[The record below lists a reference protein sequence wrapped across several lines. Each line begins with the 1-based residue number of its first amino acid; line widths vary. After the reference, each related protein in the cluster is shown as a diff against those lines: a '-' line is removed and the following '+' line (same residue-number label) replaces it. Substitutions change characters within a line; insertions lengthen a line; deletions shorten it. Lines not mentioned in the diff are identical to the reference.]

1 VADKT
6 GLERAWSLDVDEVV
20 RRLETNPQV
29 GLSDAEAARRLAA
42 SAPDRLRPSAP
53 MVLWRWAFAQ
63 FQDPLIYLL
72 IAALGVSLLA
82 WFIEGRHAWPVDTL
96 VIALIVIV
104 NGTLSYLQEARARK
118 VAASLAAGGAA
129 ALTVLR
135 DGRPLSVAV
144 AELVPGDVIVLQAG
158 DMVGADA
165 RVVGAEALRVR
176 EAWSRGDGQPVP
188 KVAAKCDDQATP
200 ADRMNMVFKDSV
212 VVEGT
217 ATAIV
222 TATGG
227 RSQVAGLGVLDPADP
242 ADVTEA
248 ADAAD
253 ATGLTDVTDA
263 TDLTD
268 VTDVTDV
275 TDAHDPA
282 GRQKPTPL
290 QDEVLHLARMLGIA
304 VIGVATMIIVTIMLI
319 SDIRDAGDVV
329 AVLLLGVS
337 FALAAVPQGLPA
349 LLATALSTGARR
361 MARHKAI
368 LKSLAS
374 VEMLGSCT
382 VICFDTGEASWIAEA
397 GTSNDAR
404 VAVSEAHR
412 AGIRTLLVTGE
423 DAATAAREAAD
434 LGIIESGTPVLTGV
448 EIDELDESAFA
459 VAVRAHAVHAALE
472 VRHKL
477 RIVEALRLQGQVVA
491 MAGAG
496 ADDAPA
502 LQRAHLG
509 IAMSSS
515 GAVAN
520 GNGPN
525 GNGFNATG
533 PNATGPNA
541 SGALRHAAGMIVGD
555 GRFATLIDAVRE
567 ARGIFGDVRRFLRYL
582 LSSHMAE
589 SLTVLLGVVLAGFLG
604 LGIQGQA
611 AVLPLLATQ
620 ILWINLITGPAPAVA
635 MILDRRDA
643 DVMAG
648 GPHPAAE
655 PAMDARLWA
664 GVIGTGALMA
674 AAALLTLDLYLPG
687 GIFEGSQSLDNARTA
702 AFTVLVLA
710 QLLNSLGSL
719 GSRGS
724 PGNLGSSGSDGR
736 PGSAHGRSASD
747 ALRRVFAKRWLL
759 SAIGIA
765 VLLQVAVV
773 HLPFLNVA
781 FGTVPLA
788 PLQWLVCVAMASL
801 VLWPGGAR
809 RLVRY
814 ASVNRRKGRRV

>member
-1 VADKT
+1 MADTT

-29 GLSDAEAARRLAA
+29 GLSEAEAARRLAA
-42 SAPDRLRPSAP
+42 SAPDRPRPAALT
-53 MVLWRWAFAQ
+53 VLWQWAFAQ

-82 WFIEGRHAWPVDTL
+82 WFIEGRHAWPIDTL

-104 NGTLSYLQEARARK
+104 NGTLSCLQVARARR
-118 VAASLAAGGAA
+118 VAAGLAAGSAA
-129 ALTVLR
+129 TSTVLR
-135 DGRPLSVAV
+135 DGRPLAVAV
-144 AELVPGDVIVLQAG
+144 AELVPGDVMVLQAG
-158 DMVGADA
+158 DVVGADA
-165 RVVGAEALRVR
+165 RLVEAEALRIR
-176 EAWSRGDGQPVP
+176 EASSSGDGQPVL
-188 KVAAKCDDQATP
+188 KAVAPLEDPSAP
-200 ADRMNMVFKDSV
+200 ADRVNMVFKDSA

-222 TATGG
+222 TATGD
-227 RSQVAGLGVLDPADP
+227 RSRVAGPGALDPADP
-242 ADVTEA
+242 S
-248 ADAAD
+248 
-253 ATGLTDVTDA
+253 DVTDA
-263 TDLTD
+263 TDTTDATDATD
-268 VTDVTDV
+268 VTDITDV
-275 TDAHDPA
+275 TDPA
-282 GRQKPTPL
+282 RPQKPTPL
-290 QDEVLHLARMLGIA
+290 QDEVLRLARMLGIA
-304 VIGVATMIIVTIMLI
+304 VIGVATMIIVTVMLI

-329 AVLLLGVS
+329 TVLLLGVS

-374 VEMLGSCT
+374 VETLGSCT
-382 VICFDTGEASWIAEA
+382 VICFDTGEPSRIGEV

-404 VAVSEAHR
+404 RAVSEAHR

-423 DAATAAREAAD
+423 DAATAARVAAE
-434 LGIIESGTPVLTGV
+434 LGIIESGTSVLTGA
-448 EIDELDESAFA
+448 EIDEMDEPAFA
-459 VAVRAHAVHAALE
+459 VAVRANAVHAALE
-472 VRHKL
+472 ARHKL
-477 RIVEALRLQGQVVA
+477 RIVEALRLQGQVVG

-509 IAMSSS
+509 IAMGSS
-515 GAVAN
+515 GAEKIGTEPGAIQQN
-520 GNGPN
+520 P
-525 GNGFNATG
+525 
-533 PNATGPNA
+533 TGPNA
-541 SGALRHAAGMIVGD
+541 SGALRRAAGMIVAD

-567 ARGIFGDVRRFLRYL
+567 ARGIFDDVRRFLRYL

-604 LGIQGQA
+604 LGVQGQA
-611 AVLPLLATQ
+611 AALPLLATQ
-620 ILWINLITGPAPAVA
+620 ILWINLITGPAPAMA
-635 MILDRRDA
+635 MTLDPRGA
-643 DVMAG
+643 DLMAG

-664 GVIGTGALMA
+664 GVIGAGALMA

-687 GIFEGSQSLDNARTA
+687 GIVEGSQSLDNARTA

-719 GSRGS
+719 GSRGGA
-724 PGNLGSSGSDGR
+724 GNLGISGSDGSL
-736 PGSAHGRSASD
+736 GSLDGRRSAFD
-747 ALRRVFAKRWLL
+747 ALRRVFARRWLL
-759 SAIGIA
+759 GAIGMA

-773 HLPFLNVA
+773 HVPFLNVA

-814 ASVNRRKGRRV
+814 ASVNRRKGRRE